1 MSDAV
6 LALATEHLA
15 VDNEPLVT
23 FGLKYAGVL
32 ATTPHDRIVRAVAD
46 EIADLVRR
54 ARAAIEG
61 LGQPAGSDPFTREA
75 LDALRAEDAFPRDA
89 LDAIAARVRAK
100 AGPAPLADTIDAWN
114 GRHRALERR
123 VRWLLNGTPPQQRA
137 SLDPIA
143 DADELHHI
151 VTSTFRFEARVLE
164 MLAINRVAQS
174 STIGTFFRST
184 MEAEK
189 NSVMRFFDT
198 YALYG
203 NVFEWGVDSFRGRGA
218 VERMN
223 QIHGRYYIPN
233 AEMKYVL
240 LQGAFTWLD
249 GADRIGHRR
258 VTDPERRG
266 MLASWVRMGQAMN
279 IQDMTENYE
288 DMYGWYREMCL
299 ATADFKPYKKKT
311 FETIV
316 GASLSGQL
324 PALRD
329 GLFLSAQVAMDD
341 TYRTA
346 VGYSEPTK
354 EQKAAVRA
362 VFFTVGSFIEQLP
375 YTPYIRSLQNNPVRR
390 QWAHPH
396 ELGTSERSKYMPAAF
411 AHLPNAGFP
420 ERQAP
425 LRTLEGATTPDLP
438 DISWDEVRRKVD
450 EGLTWL
456 VADGYVYDLT
466 AMREAHPG
474 GKGVLKRWAGKDATR
489 AFHEAKHTPGT
500 MVFQL
505 NFRIGRVVGEPPEPS
520 AADAAADDAEEQV
533 PVGSGD

>member
-1 MSDAV
+1 MSDSI
-6 LALATEHLA
+6 LALATDHVA

-32 ATTPHDRIVRAVAD
+32 ATTPHDRIVRAVTD

-54 ARAAIEG
+54 ARASLEG
-61 LGQPAGSDPFTREA
+61 LGPTMAPDPAAREA
-75 LDALRAEDAFPRDA
+75 LDALRAEDAFPREK
-89 LDAIAARVRAK
+89 LEELSARVRA
-100 AGPAPLADTIDAWN
+100 GSGSQGVADTIDAWTA
-114 GRHRALERR
+114 RHRALERR
-123 VRWLLNGTPPQQRA
+123 VRWLLNGTPPQQRDT
-137 SLDPIA
+137 LDPIA

-151 VTSTFRFEARVLE
+151 VTSSFRFEARVLE

-198 YALYG
+198 YSLYG

-223 QIHGRYYIPN
+223 QIHGRYFIPN

-258 VTDPERRG
+258 VTDAERRG

-279 IQDMTENYE
+279 IKDMTENYE
-288 DMYGWYREMCL
+288 EMYGWYREMCL
-299 ATADFKPYKKKT
+299 ATADYKPYKKRT

-341 TYRTA
+341 TYRSA
-346 VGYSEPTK
+346 VGYPEPTK
-354 EQKAAVRA
+354 EQKQAVRA

-396 ELGTSERSKYMPAAF
+396 ELGTPDRSTYMPAAF
-411 AHLPNAGFP
+411 AHLPNSGFP
-420 ERQAP
+420 ERQTP
-425 LRTLEGATTPDLP
+425 LRGLEGATAMDLP
-438 DISWDEVRRKVD
+438 EISWDEVRRKVD

-466 AMREAHPG
+466 AMRDVHPG
-474 GKGVLKRWAGKDATR
+474 GKGVLKRWAGRDATKP
-489 AFHEAKHTPGT
+489 FHEAKHTGGT
-500 MVFQL
+500 MIFQL
-505 NFRIGRVVGEPPEPS
+505 NFRIGRVVGDPPEQS
-520 AADAAADDAEEQV
+520 DAGDAEESEEEKV
-533 PVGSGD
+533 AVETGD